1 MLVGDVAPESYKPSY
16 PITDSHLKE
25 AKMSRNTLIKI
36 ASLILMVVS
45 FIAYIAGA
53 SAFPIASENL
63 LPWSVWFLISVIINI
78 ALWSSVMRLLTFSLA
93 VIWFYAFVAG
103 LVPESST
110 AVNLTALDWSDPDAV
125 AEQGALVFNG
135 KGQCSACHTVDT
147 SAPKGRCPD
156 LTDIGINAASR
167 VPGMDAKTYLIES
180 LYEPA
185 NYLVP
190 GYGKIMPEVWKAP
203 IALSK
208 LEIQAVIAYLESQG
222 GEIDPTD
229 FDEPIDRADP
239 ATAAAALPPLLTGD
253 PELGKKVFVTAA
265 CNACH
270 VVQGVESPA
279 AGDTSADFEVVTAPD
294 LTEIAAFNDMR
305 YLEESVLLPS
315 AQIVSGYGAVTV
327 TANGITYQGTL
338 VSQDTEQI
346 VVRTKT
352 ADGVEEEHTI
362 LLSDLDEEPIEEL
375 SNLQAR
381 GYFTLTLTPIDAD
394 APVTG
399 EIVSETEETVTLKI
413 NGEDKTFSKTD
424 VKSQM
429 TVVTFDGDEI
439 VGAHISG
446 TMDDDEIVLIVD
458 GSEEVFDTFD
468 IEEAT
473 FTRSSGKKL
482 LVTSPMPENFPLIL
496 SVLDMTNLLSF
507 LSTLTGATAEAAP
520 AETDDASAE

>member
-1 MLVGDVAPESYKPSY
+1 MCSTRILPS
-16 PITDSHLKE
+16 INSELQFLKE
-25 AKMSRNTLIKI
+25 AKMSKNTLIKI

-63 LPWSVWFLISVIINI
+63 LPWSVWFLISVIVNI
-78 ALWSSVMRLLTFSLA
+78 VLWSNVVKLLTFSLA

-110 AVNLTALDWSDPDAV
+110 AVNLTELDWSDPDAV

-185 NYLVP
+185 NFLVT

-208 LEIQAVIAYLESQG
+208 LEIEAVIAYLQSQG
-222 GEIDPTD
+222 GEIDPTPY
-229 FDEPIDRADP
+229 DEPIDRADT
-239 ATAAAALPPLLTGD
+239 AVAAAALPPLLTGD

-265 CNACH
+265 CISCH
-270 VVQGVESPA
+270 AVTGIESPA
-279 AGDTSADFEVVTAPD
+279 AGETDTDFEVVTAPD
-294 LTEIAAFNDMR
+294 LSEIAAFNDMR
-305 YLEESVLLPS
+305 YLEESILMPS

-327 TANGITYQGTL
+327 QAKGTTYQGTL
-338 VSQDTEQI
+338 VSQGEEEI

-362 LLSDLDEEPIEEL
+362 LLSELDEEPIEEL
-375 SNLQAR
+375 TNLQAK
-381 GYFTLTLTPIDAD
+381 GYLTLTLTPTDAD
-394 APVTG
+394 ASVTG
-399 EIVSETEETVTLKI
+399 EIVSETDETVTLKI

-424 VKSQM
+424 VKSQL
-429 TVVTFDGDEI
+429 TIITFDGDEI
-439 VGAHISG
+439 TGSIVSG
-446 TMDDDEIVLIVD
+446 SLDDDEIVLNVD
-458 GSEEVFDTFD
+458 GSEEAFDPFD
-468 IEEAT
+468 IDEST
-473 FTRSSGKKL
+473 FTRASGKKL
-482 LVTSPMPENFPLIL
+482 LITSPMPENFPLLL
-496 SVLDMTNLLSF
+496 SVLDMSNLLSF
-507 LSTLTGATAEAAP
+507 LSTLTGATVEAVP
-520 AETDDASAE
+520 AETDDVSAE

>member
-1 MLVGDVAPESYKPSY
+1 
-16 PITDSHLKE
+16 
-25 AKMSRNTLIKI
+25 
-36 ASLILMVVS
+36 MVVS

-63 LPWSVWFLISVIINI
+63 LPWSAWFLISVVLNI
-78 ALWSSVMRLLTFSLA
+78 VLWSNVMKLLTFSLA
-93 VIWFYAFVAG
+93 VIWFYAFVAS

-110 AVNLTALDWSDPDAV
+110 AVSLTELDWSDPDAV

-135 KGQCSACHTVDT
+135 KGQCAACHTVDP
-147 SAPKGRCPD
+147 SAPPGRCPD
-156 LTDIGINAASR
+156 LTDIGVNAANR
-167 VPGMDAKTYLIES
+167 VPGMAAKDYLIES
-180 LYEPA
+180 LYEPEK
-185 NYLVP
+185 YLVT
-190 GYGKIMPEVWKAP
+190 GYGKIMPPVWKAP

-208 LEIQAVIAYLESQG
+208 LEIEAVIAYLQSQG
-222 GEIDPTD
+222 GEIDPTP
-229 FDEPIDRADP
+229 FEEPIDRADT
-239 ATAAAALPPLLTGD
+239 AVAAAALPPLLTGD
-253 PELGKKVFVTAA
+253 PELGKKVFVSAA
-265 CNACH
+265 CISCH
-270 VVQGVESPA
+270 AVQGIESPA
-279 AGDTSADFEVVTAPD
+279 AGETTTDFEVVTAPD
-294 LTEIAAFNDMR
+294 LSEIAAFNDMR
-305 YLEESVLLPS
+305 YLEESILLPA

-327 TANGITYQGTL
+327 RANGVTYQGTL

-375 SNLQAR
+375 GNLQAK
-381 GYFTLTLTPIDAD
+381 GYLTLTLTPADAN

-399 EIVSETEETVTLKI
+399 EIVSETDETVTLKV
-413 NGEDKTFSKTD
+413 NGEDKTFSKTE
-424 VKSQM
+424 VKSMM

-439 VGAHISG
+439 VGEHVSG

-468 IEEAT
+468 LEEVT
-473 FTRSSGKKL
+473 FTRASGKKL
-482 LVTSPMPENFPLIL
+482 LITSPMPENFPLLL
-496 SVLDMTNLLSF
+496 SVSDMTNLLSF

>member
-1 MLVGDVAPESYKPSY
+1 
-16 PITDSHLKE
+16 
-25 AKMSRNTLIKI
+25 
-36 ASLILMVVS
+36 MVVS

-63 LPWSVWFLISVIINI
+63 LPWSAWFLISVVLNI
-78 ALWSSVMRLLTFSLA
+78 VLWSNVMKLLTFSLA
-93 VIWFYAFVAG
+93 VIWFYAFVAS

-110 AVNLTALDWSDPDAV
+110 AVSLTELDWSDPDAV

-135 KGQCSACHTVDT
+135 KGQCAACHTVDP
-147 SAPKGRCPD
+147 SAPPGRCPD
-156 LTDIGINAASR
+156 LTDIGVNAANR
-167 VPGMDAKTYLIES
+167 VPGMAAKDYLIES
-180 LYEPA
+180 LYEPEK
-185 NYLVP
+185 YLVT
-190 GYGKIMPEVWKAP
+190 GYGKIMPPVWKAP

-208 LEIQAVIAYLESQG
+208 LEIEAVIAYLQSQG
-222 GEIDPTD
+222 GEIDPTP
-229 FDEPIDRADP
+229 FEEPIDRADT
-239 ATAAAALPPLLTGD
+239 AVAAAALPPLLTGD
-253 PELGKKVFVTAA
+253 PELGKKVFVSAA
-265 CNACH
+265 CISCH
-270 VVQGVESPA
+270 AVQGIESPA
-279 AGDTSADFEVVTAPD
+279 AGETTTDFEVVTAPD
-294 LTEIAAFNDMR
+294 LSEIAAFNDMR
-305 YLEESVLLPS
+305 YLEESILLPA

-327 TANGITYQGTL
+327 RANGVTYQGTL

-375 SNLQAR
+375 SNLQAK
-381 GYFTLTLTPIDAD
+381 GYLTLTLTPADAN

-399 EIVSETEETVTLKI
+399 EIVSETDETVTLKV
-413 NGEDKTFSKTD
+413 NGEDKTFSKTE
-424 VKSQM
+424 VKSMM

-439 VGAHISG
+439 VGEHVSG

-468 IEEAT
+468 LEEVT
-473 FTRSSGKKL
+473 FTRASGKKL
-482 LVTSPMPENFPLIL
+482 LITSPMPENFPLLL
-496 SVLDMTNLLSF
+496 SVSDMTNLLSF